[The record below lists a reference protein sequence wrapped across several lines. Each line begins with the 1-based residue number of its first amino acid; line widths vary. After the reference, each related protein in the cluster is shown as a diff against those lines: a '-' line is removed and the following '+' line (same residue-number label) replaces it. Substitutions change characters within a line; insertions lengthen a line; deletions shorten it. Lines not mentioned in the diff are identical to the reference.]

1 MSTCGWEGRDF
12 VDFLEL
18 RWLSPE
24 VAGAEAALGPV
35 KEWTTAGLIAR
46 RRVRDADPRGLADRL
61 RAIVADVNSPM
72 TQAIDAVE
80 VEEEALIVR
89 FRPPAPLEPKE
100 IEGRLVEC
108 LLY

>member
-1 MSTCGWEGRDF
+1 MPTCGWEGRDF

-24 VAGAEAALGPV
+24 IATAEAALGPV
-35 KEWTTAGLIAR
+35 EEWTTAGLIAR
-46 RRVRDADPRGLADRL
+46 RRVRDSDPGALAAQV
-61 RAIVADVNSPM
+61 RAIVAEVKSPM
-72 TQAIDAVE
+72 TQAIDAIE
-80 VEEEALIVR
+80 VEEEGLVLR